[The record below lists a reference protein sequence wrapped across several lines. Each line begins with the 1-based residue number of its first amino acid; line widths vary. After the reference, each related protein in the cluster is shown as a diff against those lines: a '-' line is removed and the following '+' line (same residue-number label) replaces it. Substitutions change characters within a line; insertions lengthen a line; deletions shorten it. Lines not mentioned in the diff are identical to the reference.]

1 MSQTAPPSK
10 RRFTTLDQFFLSCLW
25 LGYNL
30 QWGALLAIVLPSQ
43 VAAMVGEDQKYF
55 YNGLLGPI
63 GGIIALIVTPIAGAL
78 SDRSRHPW
86 GRRRPFLVVGAIIN
100 TLFLLYLARFGP
112 GSNYWLYLIGVMGI
126 QFGCNWLGGP
136 YAGLIPDVVPKELTG
151 RASGWQALMTAIG
164 FLVGAVVGGRLI
176 QGTNYWPV
184 YLLIVVAMGLS
195 LVVTVLGTREQP
207 VPGKPEP
214 FELGAFIRSFWL
226 DPREHRNFYW
236 VLITR
241 AFQAMGVYSIFTF
254 FQYLLEDVVKVPKAQ
269 VEAQTG
275 TLIGIILAMGIPT
288 SILAG
293 ALSDKY
299 GRKPMVYASGAI
311 MAVASIIF
319 IGVTY
324 YPSLPFI
331 FVVAALFGLGNGA
344 YQAVDWALAVDVLP
358 EGGDPAKDMG
368 IWHVSFVLPQIIA
381 PFMTGAILNAFRS
394 HGMLMPGYTAVFV
407 LIAIWFILATV
418 FVKQVRGVR

>member
-1 MSQTAPPSK
+1 MADSSTPAK
-10 RRFTTLDQFFLSCLW
+10 RTFSTLDQFFLSCLW

-30 QWGALLAIVLPSQ
+30 QWGALLAVVLPSQ
-43 VAAMVGEDQKYF
+43 VAAMVGDQQKYF

-63 GGIIALIVTPIAGAL
+63 GGVIALLVTPIAGAL

-100 TLFLLYLARFGP
+100 TVFLLYLARFGP
-112 GSNYWLYLIGVMGI
+112 GGNYWLFLIGVIGI
-126 QFGCNWLGGP
+126 QMGCNWLGGP
-136 YAGLIPDVVPKELTG
+136 YAGLIPDVVPQENVG

-164 FLVGAVVGGRLI
+164 FLIGAVAGGQLI
-176 QGTNYWPV
+176 RGSNYWPV
-184 YLLIVVAMGLS
+184 YLLITVGMGVS
-195 LVVTVLGTREQP
+195 LVVTVLGTRERPLGGQA
-207 VPGKPEP
+207 KP
-214 FELGAFIRSFWL
+214 FRLGEFVRSFWL
-226 DPREHRNFYW
+226 DPKEHRNFYW

-254 FQYLLEDVVKVPKAQ
+254 FQYLLEDVIKVPKEQ
-269 VEAQTG
+269 LESQTG
-275 TLIGIILAMGIPT
+275 MLIGVILAMGIPT
-288 SILAG
+288 SVLAG

-319 IGVTY
+319 IGVTF
-324 YPSLPFI
+324 YPSLPFM
-331 FVVAALFGLGNGA
+331 FAVAALFGLGNGA

-358 EGGDPAKDMG
+358 EGDDPAKNMG

-381 PFMTGAILNAFRS
+381 PFMTGAILNAFKS
-394 HGMLMPGYTAVFV
+394 QGMLMPGYTAVFV